1 MFHKLPF
8 GCLGWNDHFVRLEYL
23 EALESQS
30 PRVLLAYGDDPR
42 DATALRRTV
51 EQLAVS
57 SEPHDVR
64 IDELP
69 GFEPVDGCSLTAS
82 VGSVDSGVEQLAGS
96 DRAFRCAFRPAAWML
111 VSGLLE
117 PFEKNEGPGA
127 RFQWLSEEGPVEWI
141 YSTVRGW

>member
-1 MFHKLPF
+1 MFHELPF

-23 EALESQS
+23 EDLEAQS
-30 PRVLLAYGDDPR
+30 PRMLLAYGDDPR

-51 EQLAVS
+51 EQLAARTSVS
-57 SEPHDVR
+57 T
-64 IDELP
+64 P
-69 GFEPVDGCSLTAS
+69 GNSSMRTS
-82 VGSVDSGVEQLAGS
+82 WS

-141 YSTVRGW
+141 HSTVRGW